1 MQKYVSS
8 QLVYSHARDCKFIK
22 VYNPPENVLNFKA
35 NVSSVTV
42 QNHLDPWIMKGSS
55 SFSKVNKLYKYQS
68 EWRDIDNT
76 GPSVGCDL

>member
-1 MQKYVSS
+1 MQKYVSI

-55 SFSKVNKLYKYQS
+55 SFSKVNKLYKYQVAGAILTTPAQ
-68 EWRDIDNT
+68 R
-76 GPSVGCDL
+76 GM